1 MSEDFTSET
10 GEQNAPE
17 LHEEQPVPEYHENPE
32 LHEEQPAPEYHEI
45 PNAGFNPQKIVVP
58 TKRRDPVFYI
68 ALALA
73 AFCILGSFGATAFI
87 TGFMAGRSMGQ
98 NNGFR
103 GYEAQRMFITI
114 HERSHFKGEGG
125 FFRGREGGPS
135 FRGQEANSLRE
146 QVSAKVAII
155 QGSNGLQFSQPVV
168 KIPAG
173 SGIIWINQTDQVQ
186 MLLIDQRPALNLM
199 PNQANVLFLGEGG
212 QSSTFSLASDPNVT
226 ITVYIGY

>member
-17 LHEEQPVPEYHENPE
+17 LHEEQAAPEYHENPE
-32 LHEEQPAPEYHEI
+32 LHEEQPNPEYREI

-103 GYEAQRMFITI
+103 GYETQRMFIVRD
-114 HERSHFKGEGG
+114 RSSFM
-125 FFRGREGGPS
+125 REGGHH
-135 FRGQEANSLRE
+135 RGQIGFQRG
-146 QVSAKVAII
+146 QISAKVAII
-155 QGSNGLQFSQPVV
+155 QDSNGLQFSQPVV

-173 SGIIWINQTDQVQ
+173 GGIIWINQTDQVQ
-186 MLLIDQRPALNLM
+186 MLLIEQRPALNLM
-199 PNQANVLFLGEGG
+199 PNQATVLFLGEGD

-226 ITVYIGY
+226 ITVYVGY